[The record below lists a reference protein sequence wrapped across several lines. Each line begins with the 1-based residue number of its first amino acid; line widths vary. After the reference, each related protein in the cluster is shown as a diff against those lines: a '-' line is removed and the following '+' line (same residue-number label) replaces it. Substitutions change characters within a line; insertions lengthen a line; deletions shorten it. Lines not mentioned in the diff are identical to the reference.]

1 MGPDG
6 QVNCPGSPD
15 LVQQS
20 LFWDSCG
27 HKQSKP
33 GWIWLLL
40 SAFESEQLTSFLFI
54 DKVETEPQTLWAL
67 MRLSGKMH
75 TELHTWLLFHL
86 SDPLPQPHF
95 PGGQS
100 EESSGVLKSEDKGEL
115 VKVMGKGLGHATA
128 LRV

>member
-1 MGPDG
+1 MATSRASQDG
-6 QVNCPGSPD
+6 SGCCCQH
-15 LVQQS
+15 LS
-20 LFWDSCG
+20 LNN
-27 HKQSKP
+27 
-33 GWIWLLL
+33 LLL
-40 SAFESEQLTSFLFI
+40 SPSVTLFI